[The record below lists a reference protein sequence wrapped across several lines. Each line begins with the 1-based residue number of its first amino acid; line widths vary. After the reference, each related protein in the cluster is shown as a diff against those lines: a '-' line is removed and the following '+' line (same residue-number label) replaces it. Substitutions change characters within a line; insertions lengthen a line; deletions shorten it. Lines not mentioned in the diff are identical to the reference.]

1 MGRPEI
7 TAVNHYNVFPFNHGG
22 SLGIRGLYKALSEWF
37 DINIITFVVEDVY
50 PDELEISKHVKVI
63 PIVLPEELIHIQ
75 YAMYEEYGM
84 GKDTLI
90 DSSPTVVLW
99 YHKFPEIIERVR
111 EISKNSIV
119 VFA

>member
-50 PDELEISKHVKVI
+50 PDELKISKSNSHSFTRGI
-63 PIVLPEELIHIQ
+63 NT
-75 YAMYEEYGM
+75 Y
-84 GKDTLI
+84 
-90 DSSPTVVLW
+90 S
-99 YHKFPEIIERVR
+99 VR
-111 EISKNSIV
+111 YV
-119 VFA
+119 